1 MSAESVAKSI
11 KMLKGILDGK
21 TYVSVAQES
30 GLSRSA
36 VEQRVKAL
44 ARDLQTVVGVERVDE
59 DEVLTV
65 KGMRVRK
72 DNYLEA
78 LEHYRPQRVV
88 HAGKGSRALTRED
101 IERAV
106 AMTRQHSSCRNR
118 DVALLLVLF
127 ATAAKPLEIARLEV
141 RDYLTE
147 DGSVREESLMRAEVA
162 INGKERPLFFASTK
176 VVAGV
181 DAYLEERV
189 RRGQGTKTWTKY
201 RGLDPDTRLFLT
213 GDGHEMPIKVR
224 AIGNRKHHLC
234 GVILD
239 IYRKAFARAGF
250 KGVSALCARRT
261 AAIRLTERGCDV
273 DQIGAVL
280 GLKERN
286 SVRNLIQNDHESL
299 QSLKAVVREL
309 V

>member
-1 MSAESVAKSI
+1 MTAESAARSI
-11 KMLKGILDGK
+11 KMLKAILDGK
-21 TYVSVAQES
+21 TYVAVAQES
-30 GLSRSA
+30 GVSRSA
-36 VEQRVKAL
+36 IEQRVKAL
-44 ARDLQTVVGVERVDE
+44 ARDLQSVVGVERVDE
-59 DEVLTV
+59 TEVPTV
-65 KGMRVRK
+65 QGMRARK

-88 HAGKGSRALTRED
+88 NANKRSRALTRED

-118 DVALLLVLF
+118 DAALLLVLF

-141 RDYLTE
+141 RDCLTE
-147 DGSVREESLMRAEVA
+147 EGAVREESLMRAEVA

-176 VVAGV
+176 VVAAM

-201 RGLDPDTRLFLT
+201 RGLDPHTRLFLT
-213 GDGHEMPIKVR
+213 ADGNAMPIKVR
-224 AIGNRKHHLC
+224 TIDNRRQHRC

-239 IYRKAFARAGF
+239 IYRRIFARAGL

-261 AAIRLTERGCDV
+261 AAERLIERGCDI
-273 DQIGAVL
+273 DQVGAML
-280 GLKERN
+280 GLTERS
-286 SVRNLIQNDHESL
+286 SVRNLIQNDQESRK
-299 QSLKAVVREL
+299 SLKTVVREL